1 VTPIRRRLTDSSGFT
16 LIELLVVIL
25 ILGILA
31 SIGLAAFLHQRAKSE
46 DAAAKVYAT
55 TAAKAMIVW
64 HSDHGDF
71 TGAAAADL
79 ERIEPSLGEALG
91 LAITSDATSF
101 TVAVNSNAGADGGGT
116 FTLEHTDDGTVTRTC
131 TNAGKGGCAATPD
144 SRGNSW

>member
-16 LIELLVVIL
+16 LVELLVVIL

-64 HSDHGDF
+64 HTDHGDYAGA
-71 TGAAAADL
+71 TGADL
-79 ERIEPSLGEALG
+79 QQIEPSLHGASG
-91 LAITSDATSF
+91 LTLTSDATSF
-101 TVAVNSNAGADGGGT
+101 TIAVDSTSHTEGGGT
-116 FTLEHTDDGTVTRTC
+116 FTLVHAADGTVHRTC
-131 TNAGKGGCAATPD
+131 SNAGKGGCAATPD
-144 SRGNSW
+144 SHGNSW

>member
-1 VTPIRRRLTDSSGFT
+1 MTPIRRRLTDSSGFT

-64 HSDHGDF
+64 HTDHGDY
-71 TGAAAADL
+71 AAATAVDL
-79 ERIEPSLGEALG
+79 QQIEPALHGASG
-91 LAITSDATSF
+91 LTITSDATSF